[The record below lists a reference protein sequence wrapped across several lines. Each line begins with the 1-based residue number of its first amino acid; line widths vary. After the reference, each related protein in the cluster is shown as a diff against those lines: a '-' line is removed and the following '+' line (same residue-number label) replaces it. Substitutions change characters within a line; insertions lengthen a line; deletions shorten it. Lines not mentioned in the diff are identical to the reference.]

1 MKILNS
7 KKNKD
12 FLLKRTTD
20 LSISYSVRMD
30 WVILIS
36 SLCLFF
42 VLTILIATNI
52 YYSVVKES
60 KVSNEEET
68 VETTQKINTEQ
79 LERVVS
85 EFNNR
90 KEKFESF

>member
-30 WVILIS
+30 WVILIA

-52 YYSVVKES
+52 YYSVVRES

-68 VETTQKINTEQ
+68 VETAQKINTEQ

>member
-42 VLTILIATNI
+42 VATILIATNI

-60 KVSNEEET
+60 KVSNEEEI